1 MKCSYCGKT
10 IEGKPKKVGPRLRYC
25 GNRCYVLD
33 AYESHPGTS
42 LANGLEKMYP
52 EFIRKGYTQVE
63 LGLGEGKGMER
74 NG

>member
-10 IEGKPKKVGPRLRYC
+10 IDGKPKKVGPRLRYC

-42 LANGLEKMYP
+42 LAKMVKRMYP
-52 EFIRKGYTQVE
+52 EIVRG
-63 LGLGEGKGMER
+63 
-74 NG
+74 